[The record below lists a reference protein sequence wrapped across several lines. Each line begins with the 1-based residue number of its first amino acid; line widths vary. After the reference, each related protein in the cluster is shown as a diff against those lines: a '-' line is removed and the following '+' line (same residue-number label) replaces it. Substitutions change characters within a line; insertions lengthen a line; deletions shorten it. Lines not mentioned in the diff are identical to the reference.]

1 MLNLSVDRI
10 YSTVAFS
17 IALLKEFSLFGF
29 PNKRVLA
36 TIFNCSQNTC
46 IYCSYFVNESLS
58 LKIKIWRNGEKN
70 EMFFQYHYCCC
81 KSDRFSLKSY
91 VYIYAFLDDSTQFL
105 II

>member
-58 LKIKIWRNGEKN
+58 LKIKIWRNGEKMKCFFN
-70 EMFFQYHYCCC
+70 TTTAVANRIDLVFKVMFTFML
-81 KSDRFSLKSY
+81 F
-91 VYIYAFLDDSTQFL
+91 
-105 II
+105 

>member
-36 TIFNCSQNTC
+36 I
-46 IYCSYFVNESLS
+46 LS
-58 LKIKIWRNGEKN
+58 LTAVKILASIVVILSMRV
-70 EMFFQYHYCCC
+70 C
-81 KSDRFSLKSY
+81 L
-91 VYIYAFLDDSTQFL
+91 
-105 II
+105 